1 MLLAQCFQLRL
12 QLDRLVLL
20 LVPCRKRKKMTRA
33 VCNVHAGPSF
43 AFKHPPALGSPA
55 SHACVASSQLRG
67 ISDRTLEW
75 RNHLSNVLEVLRQSI
90 GASTLGVGLVA
101 ALNMWIVQHAIPS
114 DSPWL
119 QWLDES
125 KVVVT
130 VLGEFRCRV
139 YSCFAPTTPVIR
151 PLGQSPIET

>member
-1 MLLAQCFQLRL
+1 
-12 QLDRLVLL
+12 
-20 LVPCRKRKKMTRA
+20 
-33 VCNVHAGPSF
+33 
-43 AFKHPPALGSPA
+43 
-55 SHACVASSQLRG
+55 
-67 ISDRTLEW
+67 
-75 RNHLSNVLEVLRQSI
+75 VLEVLRQSI

-130 VLGEFRCRV
+130 VLGGFLSFLLVFRTIMRDGGRLVATGADCLCGTRNLDG
-139 YSCFAPTTPVIR
+139 
-151 PLGQSPIET
+151 LG